1 MGISFRSD
9 SLPRTCARNCSM
21 AHPGLPTRI
30 VILGAGFGGV
40 YTALHL
46 QRLLRRDPSVYIT
59 LVDRDNYFLM
69 TPLLFEAGSGGLQP
83 RHPVTPNRPPL
94 KKGQVLEAELEP
106 VRTGA

>member
-40 YTALHL
+40 FTALHL
-46 QRLLRRDPSVYIT
+46 QRLLRRDPSGYIT
-59 LVDRDNYFLM
+59 LVDRDNYFLV
-69 TPLLFEAGSGGLQP
+69 TPLLFETGSGLLRP
-83 RHPVTPNRPPL
+83 RPAGTPTPTLGKKNPV
-94 KKGQVLEAELEP
+94 A
-106 VRTGA
+106 